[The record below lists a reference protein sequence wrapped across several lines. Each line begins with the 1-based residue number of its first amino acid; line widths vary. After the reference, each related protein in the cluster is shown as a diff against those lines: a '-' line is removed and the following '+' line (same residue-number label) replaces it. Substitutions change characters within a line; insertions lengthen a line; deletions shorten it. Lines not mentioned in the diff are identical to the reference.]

1 MLRGFARE
9 TEIAW
14 AKDLNKETRRMLD
27 GVDAGRRGFGVV
39 SRRPTL
45 RMGPVIESRKSERSQ
60 FPKTEFTIRIVA
72 CPP

>member
-45 RMGPVIESRKSERSQ
+45 RDCKQISVTSE
-60 FPKTEFTIRIVA
+60 VW
-72 CPP
+72 